1 MGINYVNT
9 CCYINSIHS
18 IINLRV
24 KFLNFVK
31 YKNCL
36 LMNNL
41 TNSQETI
48 LKKLLPKL
56 IKKEP
61 YKELLRVSLLFR
73 EIKDIK
79 EDGVLFDQF
88 KTIINNQLYFHL
100 KSKEEFYDLDRFKDI
115 YETLVKE
122 FIENNID
129 ANKNDFIE
137 GYINYQNE
145 IINKTIE
152 YFINVNGYEPLELM
166 QFVKKD
172 FFDEFILSS
181 KRKIEFL
188 ENNDVNPYQ
197 HIFIS
202 AAIYLKF
209 IEYTSKHIIDYYLD
223 YSYLKKR
230 LQHEKLIYNIT
241 DNEFML
247 ILNEEMKLISKK
259 NYEDYFIKNKL
270 SSLNKSSSTA
280 RENNFNNIF
289 G

>member
-61 YKELLRVSLLFR
+61 YEELLRVSLLFR
-73 EIKDIK
+73 EIKEIK

-100 KSKEEFYDLDRFKDI
+100 KSEEEFYDLDRFKDI

-129 ANKNDFIE
+129 ANENDFIE

-152 YFINVNGYEPLELM
+152 HFINVNGYEPLELM

-188 ENNDVNPYQ
+188 ENNDVNPYP

-230 LQHEKLIYNIT
+230 LQHEKLIYNIR